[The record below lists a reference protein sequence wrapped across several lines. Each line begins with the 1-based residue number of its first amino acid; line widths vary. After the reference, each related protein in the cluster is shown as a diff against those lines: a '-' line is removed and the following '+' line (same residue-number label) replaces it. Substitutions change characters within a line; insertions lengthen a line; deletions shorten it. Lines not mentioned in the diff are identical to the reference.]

1 MIIKPRLL
9 LLIVRLSMIFCELEK
24 KSNCERKGE
33 IIGNRIKE
41 KINFSGK
48 IKSRI
53 IKQENIVKQIIIKCF
68 NLFLIVIRYS
78 GIRNTTAN
86 IIFCLYNSNIEKRIP
101 SIKDLYLCIIPIL
114 SIIVNIHRR
123 SVNDTDEF
131 GTAVLK

>member
-1 MIIKPRLL
+1 
-9 LLIVRLSMIFCELEK
+9 MIFCELEK

-68 NLFLIVIRYS
+68 TLFLIVIRYS

-101 SIKDLYLCIIPIL
+101 SIKDLYLFIIPIL

-123 SVNDTDEF
+123 SINDTDEF